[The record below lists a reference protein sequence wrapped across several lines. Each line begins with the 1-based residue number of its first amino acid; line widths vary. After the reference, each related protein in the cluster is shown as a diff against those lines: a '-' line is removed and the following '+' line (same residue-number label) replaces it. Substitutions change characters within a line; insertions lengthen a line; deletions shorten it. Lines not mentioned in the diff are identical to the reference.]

1 MTASA
6 AVPLLGRAP
15 WTSAGEV
22 DAAQR
27 ALIDMIASAWG
38 DAGLGVSP
46 VDAEG
51 RLTGPFDLMA
61 ASPVVGGAV
70 LALAGA
76 FRDGLLT
83 TAEREVAIL
92 VVAALDDS
100 PYMRAGHEPLAVA
113 AGVEASVVAAIR
125 ASAELP
131 ADLPDARWRDV
142 HDVAAELC
150 RTGDLTDASFDRAVR
165 ALGWPRLQE
174 LVWLVGHYRSLATA
188 QRVARVPDPTSE
200 G

>member
-1 MTASA
+1 MSA
-6 AVPLLGRAP
+6 PAPPRLGRAP

-22 DAAQR
+22 DDAQR
-27 ALIDMIASAWG
+27 ALIDTIASAWG

-46 VDAEG
+46 VDEQG

-61 ASPVVGGAV
+61 ASPAVGAAV

-100 PYMRAGHEPLAVA
+100 AYMWVGHEPLAVA
-113 AGVEASVVAAIR
+113 AGVGVPVVAAIR
-125 ASAELP
+125 AGAAP
-131 ADLPDARWRDV
+131 PDDRWRVV

-150 RTGDLTDASFDRAVR
+150 RTGDLSDASFDRAAG

-188 QRVARVPDPTSE
+188 QRVARIPAPTPSE

>member
-1 MTASA
+1 MNATAP
-6 AVPLLGRAP
+6 PLLGRAP

-22 DAAQR
+22 DDAQR
-27 ALIDMIASAWG
+27 ALIDTIAAAWG
-38 DAGLGVSP
+38 DSGLGVSP
-46 VDAEG
+46 VDAAG

-92 VVAALDDS
+92 VVAALDGS
-100 PYMRAGHEPLAVA
+100 AYMRAGHEPLALA
-113 AGVEASVVAAIR
+113 AGVETPVVAAIR
-125 ASAELP
+125 ASAALP
-131 ADLPDARWRDV
+131 DDLPERWRAV
-142 HDVAAELC
+142 HDAAVELC
-150 RTGDLTDASFDRAVR
+150 RTGDLTDASFDRAVGT
-165 ALGWPRLQE
+165 LGWPRLQE

-188 QRVARVPDPTSE
+188 QRVARVPDPTSSE

>member
-1 MTASA
+1 MSAA
-6 AVPLLGRAP
+6 AVPRLGRAP

-27 ALIDMIASAWG
+27 ALIDTIASHWG
-38 DAGLGVSP
+38 DAGLGVAP
-46 VDAEG
+46 VDADG

-61 ASPVVGGAV
+61 ASPAVGAAV

-83 TAEREVAIL
+83 TAEREVAVL

-113 AGVEASVVAAIR
+113 AGVETPVVAAIR
-125 ASAELP
+125 SSAGV
-131 ADLPDARWRDV
+131 ADGPWALV
-142 HDVAAELC
+142 HDAAAELC
-150 RTGDLTDASFDRAVR
+150 RTGDLTDASFDRAVDG
-165 ALGWPRLQE
+165 LGWPRLQE

-188 QRVARVPDPTSE
+188 QRVARVPDPTSSE